1 MENERSL
8 GKFVL
13 LLSTTGIEIR
23 VVGIEITVL
32 GSSHS
37 NLKVMYGVFFTALIV
52 LRSHSRGMGNFNA
65 ACSLDCTEM
74 NESVDT
80 MAYSN
85 PDTN

>member
-1 MENERSL
+1 M
-8 GKFVL
+8 
-13 LLSTTGIEIR
+13 
-23 VVGIEITVL
+23 EITVS
-32 GSSHS
+32 GSPHS